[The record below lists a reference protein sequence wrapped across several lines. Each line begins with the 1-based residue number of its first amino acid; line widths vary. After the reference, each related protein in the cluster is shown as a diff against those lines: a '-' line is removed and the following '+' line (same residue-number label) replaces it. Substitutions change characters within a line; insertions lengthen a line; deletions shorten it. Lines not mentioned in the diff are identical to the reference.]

1 MVVVING
8 EKISLDSSYLKNNKI
23 GFGSE
28 GVVYKFGDYALKLYY
43 DNPRKNILDTDTINY
58 LSTIE
63 TDRILLP
70 IDGAFSEQGDLLGY
84 LTQYHNTNKLK
95 GIKNMDI
102 STFIDEVEKI
112 ENDALYLEES
122 RVDIDDLH
130 RENIV
135 FDGSI
140 NLVDPGSYMISD
152 NFYINNSEKVEEF
165 VLEEIIY
172 PIAISM
178 FNSKKANNLLNDIS
192 NNTNQSISQFVKDTS
207 SSFDTVKS
215 YVKRMGK

>member
-1 MVVVING
+1 MVVVIND
-8 EKISLDSSYLKNNKI
+8 EKIFLDSSYLKNNKI
-23 GFGSE
+23 GFGNE

-43 DNPRKNILDTDTINY
+43 DNPKKDILDTDTINY

-70 IDGAFSEQGDLLGY
+70 IDGIYSEEGNLLGY
-84 LTQYHNTNKLK
+84 LTEYHNAHRLK
-95 GIKNMDI
+95 SIKNMDI

-112 ENDALYLEES
+112 ENDALYLEER
-122 RVDIDDLH
+122 RVDIDDLY

-140 NLVDPGSYMISD
+140 NLVDPGSYIIND
-152 NFYINNSEKVEEF
+152 NPYMHNSEKVEEF
-165 VLEEIIY
+165 ILDEIIY

-178 FNSKKANNLLNDIS
+178 FNSKKVNNILNDTS
-192 NNTNQSISQFVKDTS
+192 NNTDQSISQFVKDTS
-207 SSFDTVKS
+207 YDFDTVKS
-215 YVKRMGK
+215 YIKRMGK

>member
-1 MVVVING
+1 
-8 EKISLDSSYLKNNKI
+8 
-23 GFGSE
+23 
-28 GVVYKFGDYALKLYY
+28 
-43 DNPRKNILDTDTINY
+43 
-58 LSTIE
+58 
-63 TDRILLP
+63 
-70 IDGAFSEQGDLLGY
+70 
-84 LTQYHNTNKLK
+84 
-95 GIKNMDI
+95 MDI

-130 RENIV
+130 RKNIV